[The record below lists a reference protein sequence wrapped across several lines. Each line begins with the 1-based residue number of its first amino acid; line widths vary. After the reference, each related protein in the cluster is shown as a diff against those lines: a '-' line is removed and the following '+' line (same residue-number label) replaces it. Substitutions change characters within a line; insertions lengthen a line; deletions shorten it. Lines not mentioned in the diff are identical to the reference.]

1 METLTID
8 RSKEWTVE
16 DYLQLEEGLLAQLID
31 GELIMSPAPTTNHQ
45 RVLREL
51 YDVLRDL
58 TLPGELFFSPIDLY
72 IDQKNVLQPDLVYI
86 TEANQHIITERGLEG
101 PPDLVVEVVSP
112 SNSYID
118 RYTKKKK
125 YLEFGVKEYWIID
138 PGNKTLEIYT
148 RDSSRPDLY
157 LAGEG
162 EVLSSVSQKISFN
175 LERVFI

>member
-8 RSKEWTVE
+8 RSKQWTVE

-51 YDVLRDL
+51 FKNLNGFKL
-58 TLPGELFFSPIDLY
+58 KGELFFSPIDLY

-86 TEANQHIITERGLEG
+86 AEANRHIITERGLEG
-101 PPDLVVEVVSP
+101 APELVVEVVSP

-148 RDSSRPDLY
+148 SDSGRPDLY
-157 LAGEG
+157 LAGAG
-162 EVLSSVSQKISFN
+162 EVCSGI
-175 LERVFI
+175 LEQRTFDLKELF